1 MQCYTKLYTLA
12 ERMNAMEKEFE
23 YVESTSSGQ
32 ILRKKTQSTRIPYE
46 HQIKAMQCLDKINE
60 SPSFATMV
68 VLPTG
73 GGKTYTASVWLLKNA
88 IDKKKK
94 VLWIAHRQM
103 LLDQALDSFSNQAYL
118 TNLPHISSFNFRIV
132 SGAERHGRTIDITAN
147 DQLVIAS
154 KDSIGRNLKCL
165 DNWLANEN
173 ELYFVIDEAHHS
185 IAKTYRK
192 IIDHVKELVPN
203 LKIIGLTAT
212 PFRTSKKEE
221 GLLSKIF
228 TDGVDL
234 KENYII
240 YGDLGIAYAINLK
253 ELIKRQILSTPI
265 FEHYYTEERYGDDLS
280 VDEWNTIQH
289 FDSIPE
295 KIAQQMVQSKER
307 NNLIVRTYKEK
318 QKEYGQT
325 LVFAVNIAH
334 AIQLK
339 TLFEQAG
346 IKADY
351 IVSSLTISRLLIN
364 LTKEN
369 EKKIQAYRDGKL
381 QVLINVNIL
390 TEGVDLPQTQT
401 VFLAR
406 PTVSTI
412 LMTQM
417 VGRALRGVKAGG
429 TANAYI
435 VSFIDNWNEHIAWV
449 NPESLFE
456 GSNDFFDK
464 DPGKRIKRDMM
475 MISVA
480 KLEEF
485 AKILD
490 DTVDTTKLE
499 NVPFLERIPLGMYTF
514 SYTENISGENQ
525 DIDYTCEVMVY
536 NSTEKSYQDFINYL
550 PELFKKY
557 NSTDTDTV
565 PDEILFKMEAECH
578 DKFFKYETI
587 PPYAEEDVLNI
598 LKYYDQYSVAPQF
611 YSFDYI
617 DKNRLDVKQ
626 IATTIRQKD
635 MRESEREQYLNE
647 LWDTTDDNIL
657 RLLFANRIFFDKLI
671 DIELMKLRNKIPD
684 EPVITWDSKPL
695 TKCTLEEIKKHAP
708 KYEQYLRDV
717 TFEKSKNSE
726 GQYQCA
732 NCGITGNTREG
743 FEVDHILSMNKGGES
758 IPENLQ
764 ILCINCNRKK
774 RDN

>member
-1 MQCYTKLYTLA
+1 
-12 ERMNAMEKEFE
+12 MEKEFE

-60 SPSFATMV
+60 SQSFATMV

-234 KENYII
+234 KENYIV

-514 SYTENISGENQ
+514 SYTENSSDENQ

-557 NSTDTDTV
+557 NSNNTDTL
-565 PDEILFKMEAECH
+565 PDEILFKMETECH

-617 DKNRLDVKQ
+617 DKNRLDITQ
-626 IATTIRQKD
+626 IA
-635 MRESEREQYLNE
+635 QYIINAKLSRIQE
-647 LWDTTDDNIL
+647 KEYITALWNNNDENIL
-657 RLLFANRIFFDKLI
+657 KLFFVNKTIFKRHI
-671 DIELMKLRNKIPD
+671 DIEIDKILEPPEGINISYPKIPLID
-684 EPVITWDSKPL
+684 LPL
-695 TKCTLEEIKKHAP
+695 YEIGKVFPQH
-708 KYEQYLRDV
+708 EQYLRDI
-717 TFEKSKNSE
+717 TFEKSKNAD
-726 GQYQCA
+726 GKFQCA
-732 NCGITGNTREG
+732 HCGVTGDNRLG
-743 FEVDHILSMNKGGES
+743 FEVDHIKPMNKGGKS

-764 ILCINCNRKK
+764 ILCRSCNRKK
-774 RDN
+774 SDK

>member
-1 MQCYTKLYTLA
+1 
-12 ERMNAMEKEFE
+12 MEKEFE

-234 KENYII
+234 KENYIV

-339 TLFEQAG
+339 TLFKQAG

-514 SYTENISGENQ
+514 SYTENSSDENQ

-550 PELFKKY
+550 PELLKKY
-557 NSTDTDTV
+557 NSNNTDTL

-617 DKNRLDVKQ
+617 DKNRLDITQ
-626 IATTIRQKD
+626 IA
-635 MRESEREQYLNE
+635 QYIINAKLSRIQE
-647 LWDTTDDNIL
+647 KEYITALWNNNDENIL
-657 RLLFANRIFFDKLI
+657 KLFFVNKTIFKRHI
-671 DIELMKLRNKIPD
+671 DIEIDKILEPPEGINISYPKIPL
-684 EPVITWDSKPL
+684 INLPL
-695 TKCTLEEIKKHAP
+695 YEIGKIFPQH
-708 KYEQYLRDV
+708 EQYLRD
-717 TFEKSKNSE
+717 TAFEKSKNPE
-726 GQYQCA
+726 GKFQCA
-732 NCGITGNTREG
+732 HCGLTGDNRLG
-743 FEVDHILSMNKGGES
+743 FEVDHITPMNKGGKS
-758 IPENLQ
+758 VPENLQ
-764 ILCINCNRKK
+764 ILCRSCNRKK
-774 RDN
+774 SDK

>member
-1 MQCYTKLYTLA
+1 
-12 ERMNAMEKEFE
+12 MEKEFE

-234 KENYII
+234 KENYIV

-295 KIAQQMVQSKER
+295 KIVQQMVQSKER

-339 TLFEQAG
+339 TLFKQAG

-514 SYTENISGENQ
+514 SYTENSSDENQ

-557 NSTDTDTV
+557 NSNNTDTL

-617 DKNRLDVKQ
+617 DKNRLDITQ
-626 IATTIRQKD
+626 IA
-635 MRESEREQYLNE
+635 QYIINAKLSRIQE
-647 LWDTTDDNIL
+647 KEYITALWNNNDENIL
-657 RLLFANRIFFDKLI
+657 KLFFVNKTIFKRHI
-671 DIELMKLRNKIPD
+671 DIEIDKILEPPEGINISYPKIPL
-684 EPVITWDSKPL
+684 INLPL
-695 TKCTLEEIKKHAP
+695 YEIGKIFPQH
-708 KYEQYLRDV
+708 EQYLRDI
-717 TFEKSKNSE
+717 TFEKSKNAD
-726 GQYQCA
+726 GKFQCA
-732 NCGITGNTREG
+732 HCGVTGDNRLG
-743 FEVDHILSMNKGGES
+743 FEVDHIKPMNKGGKS

-764 ILCINCNRKK
+764 ILCRSCNRKK
-774 RDN
+774 SDK

>member
-1 MQCYTKLYTLA
+1 
-12 ERMNAMEKEFE
+12 MEKEFE

-132 SGAERHGRTIDITAN
+132 SGAERHDRTIDITAN

-234 KENYII
+234 KENYIV

-339 TLFEQAG
+339 TLFKQAG

-514 SYTENISGENQ
+514 SYTENSSDENQ

-557 NSTDTDTV
+557 NSTDTDTL

-617 DKNRLDVKQ
+617 DKNRLDITQ
-626 IATTIRQKD
+626 IAQFIINAKLGRIEEKEYITALWNNNDEKILKLFFVNKTIFKRH
-635 MRESEREQYLNE
+635 
-647 LWDTTDDNIL
+647 
-657 RLLFANRIFFDKLI
+657 I
-671 DIELMKLRNKIPD
+671 DIEIDKILEPPEGINISYPKIPLID
-684 EPVITWDSKPL
+684 LPL
-695 TKCTLEEIKKHAP
+695 YEIGKVFPQH
-708 KYEQYLRDV
+708 EQYLRDI
-717 TFEKSKNSE
+717 TFEKSKNAD
-726 GQYQCA
+726 GKFQCA
-732 NCGITGNTREG
+732 HCGVTGDNRLG
-743 FEVDHILSMNKGGES
+743 FEVDHIKPMNKGGKS
-758 IPENLQ
+758 VPENLQ
-764 ILCINCNRKK
+764 ILCRSCNRKK
-774 RDN
+774 SDK

>member
-1 MQCYTKLYTLA
+1 
-12 ERMNAMEKEFE
+12 MEKEFE

-234 KENYII
+234 KENYIV

-307 NNLIVRTYKEK
+307 NNLIVKTYKEK

-339 TLFEQAG
+339 TLFKQAG

-514 SYTENISGENQ
+514 SYTENSSDENQ

-557 NSTDTDTV
+557 NSNNTDTL

-617 DKNRLDVKQ
+617 DKNRLDITQ
-626 IATTIRQKD
+626 IA
-635 MRESEREQYLNE
+635 QYIINAKLSRIQE
-647 LWDTTDDNIL
+647 KEYITALWNNNDENIL
-657 RLLFANRIFFDKLI
+657 KLFFVNKTIFKRHI
-671 DIELMKLRNKIPD
+671 DIEIDKILEPPEGINISYPKIPL
-684 EPVITWDSKPL
+684 INLPL
-695 TKCTLEEIKKHAP
+695 YEIGKIFPQH
-708 KYEQYLRDV
+708 EQYLRD
-717 TFEKSKNSE
+717 TAFEKSKNPE
-726 GQYQCA
+726 GKFQCA
-732 NCGITGNTREG
+732 HCGLTGDNRLG
-743 FEVDHILSMNKGGES
+743 FEVDHITPMNKGGKS
-758 IPENLQ
+758 VPENLQ
-764 ILCINCNRKK
+764 ILCRSCNRKK
-774 RDN
+774 SDK

>member
-1 MQCYTKLYTLA
+1 
-12 ERMNAMEKEFE
+12 MEKEFE

-32 ILRKKTQSTRIPYE
+32 ILRKKTQGTRIPYE

-103 LLDQALDSFSNQAYL
+103 LLDQALEAFANHACLDNIP
-118 TNLPHISSFNFRIV
+118 NISSFNFRIV
-132 SGAERHGRTIDITAN
+132 SGAERHGRTIDINTN

-165 DNWLANEN
+165 DNWLTNEN

-234 KENYII
+234 KENYAI

-307 NNLIVRTYKEK
+307 NNLIVKTYKEK

-351 IVSSLTISRLLIN
+351 IVSSL
-364 LTKEN
+364 
-369 EKKIQAYRDGKL
+369 
-381 QVLINVNIL
+381 
-390 TEGVDLPQTQT
+390 VDLIT
-401 VFLAR
+401 L
-406 PTVSTI
+406 
-412 LMTQM
+412 
-417 VGRALRGVKAGG
+417 
-429 TANAYI
+429 
-435 VSFIDNWNEHIAWV
+435 V
-449 NPESLFE
+449 N
-456 GSNDFFDK
+456 
-464 DPGKRIKRDMM
+464 
-475 MISVA
+475 
-480 KLEEF
+480 
-485 AKILD
+485 
-490 DTVDTTKLE
+490 
-499 NVPFLERIPLGMYTF
+499 
-514 SYTENISGENQ
+514 
-525 DIDYTCEVMVY
+525 
-536 NSTEKSYQDFINYL
+536 
-550 PELFKKY
+550 
-557 NSTDTDTV
+557 
-565 PDEILFKMEAECH
+565 
-578 DKFFKYETI
+578 
-587 PPYAEEDVLNI
+587 
-598 LKYYDQYSVAPQF
+598 
-611 YSFDYI
+611 
-617 DKNRLDVKQ
+617 
-626 IATTIRQKD
+626 
-635 MRESEREQYLNE
+635 
-647 LWDTTDDNIL
+647 
-657 RLLFANRIFFDKLI
+657 
-671 DIELMKLRNKIPD
+671 
-684 EPVITWDSKPL
+684 
-695 TKCTLEEIKKHAP
+695 
-708 KYEQYLRDV
+708 
-717 TFEKSKNSE
+717 
-726 GQYQCA
+726 
-732 NCGITGNTREG
+732 
-743 FEVDHILSMNKGGES
+743 
-758 IPENLQ
+758 
-764 ILCINCNRKK
+764 
-774 RDN
+774 

>member
-1 MQCYTKLYTLA
+1 
-12 ERMNAMEKEFE
+12 
-23 YVESTSSGQ
+23 
-32 ILRKKTQSTRIPYE
+32 
-46 HQIKAMQCLDKINE
+46 
-60 SPSFATMV
+60 
-68 VLPTG
+68 
-73 GGKTYTASVWLLKNA
+73 
-88 IDKKKK
+88 
-94 VLWIAHRQM
+94 
-103 LLDQALDSFSNQAYL
+103 
-118 TNLPHISSFNFRIV
+118 
-132 SGAERHGRTIDITAN
+132 
-147 DQLVIAS
+147 
-154 KDSIGRNLKCL
+154 
-165 DNWLANEN
+165 
-173 ELYFVIDEAHHS
+173 
-185 IAKTYRK
+185 
-192 IIDHVKELVPN
+192 
-203 LKIIGLTAT
+203 
-212 PFRTSKKEE
+212 
-221 GLLSKIF
+221 
-228 TDGVDL
+228 
-234 KENYII
+234 
-240 YGDLGIAYAINLK
+240 
-253 ELIKRQILSTPI
+253 
-265 FEHYYTEERYGDDLS
+265 
-280 VDEWNTIQH
+280 
-289 FDSIPE
+289 
-295 KIAQQMVQSKER
+295 
-307 NNLIVRTYKEK
+307 
-318 QKEYGQT
+318 
-325 LVFAVNIAH
+325 
-334 AIQLK
+334 
-339 TLFEQAG
+339 
-346 IKADY
+346 
-351 IVSSLTISRLLIN
+351 
-364 LTKEN
+364 
-369 EKKIQAYRDGKL
+369 
-381 QVLINVNIL
+381 
-390 TEGVDLPQTQT
+390 
-401 VFLAR
+401 
-406 PTVSTI
+406 
-412 LMTQM
+412 
-417 VGRALRGVKAGG
+417 
-429 TANAYI
+429 
-435 VSFIDNWNEHIAWV
+435 
-449 NPESLFE
+449 
-456 GSNDFFDK
+456 
-464 DPGKRIKRDMM
+464 MM

-557 NSTDTDTV
+557 NSTDTDTM

-657 RLLFANRIFFDKLI
+657 RLLFANRIFFYKLI

>member
-1 MQCYTKLYTLA
+1 
-12 ERMNAMEKEFE
+12 MEKEFE

-192 IIDHVKELVPN
+192 IIDHIKELVPN

-234 KENYII
+234 KENYIV

-514 SYTENISGENQ
+514 SYTENSSDENQ

-557 NSTDTDTV
+557 NSNNTDTL

-617 DKNRLDVKQ
+617 DKNRLDITQ
-626 IATTIRQKD
+626 IA
-635 MRESEREQYLNE
+635 QYIINAKLSRIQE
-647 LWDTTDDNIL
+647 KEYITALWNNNDENIL
-657 RLLFANRIFFDKLI
+657 KLFFVNKTIFKRHI
-671 DIELMKLRNKIPD
+671 DIEIDKILEPPEGINISYPKIPL
-684 EPVITWDSKPL
+684 INLPL
-695 TKCTLEEIKKHAP
+695 YEIGKIFPQH
-708 KYEQYLRDV
+708 EQYLRD
-717 TFEKSKNSE
+717 TAFEKSKNPE
-726 GQYQCA
+726 GKFQCA
-732 NCGITGNTREG
+732 HCGLTGDNRLG
-743 FEVDHILSMNKGGES
+743 FEVDHIKPMNKGGKS
-758 IPENLQ
+758 VPENLQ
-764 ILCINCNRKK
+764 ILCRSCNRKK
-774 RDN
+774 SDK

>member
-1 MQCYTKLYTLA
+1 
-12 ERMNAMEKEFE
+12 MEKEFE

-132 SGAERHGRTIDITAN
+132 SGAERHGRTIDINTN

-165 DNWLANEN
+165 DNWLTNEN

-234 KENYII
+234 KENYAV

-514 SYTENISGENQ
+514 SYTENSSDENQ

-557 NSTDTDTV
+557 NSNNTDTL

-617 DKNRLDVKQ
+617 DKNRLDITQ
-626 IATTIRQKD
+626 IA
-635 MRESEREQYLNE
+635 QYIINAKLSRIQE
-647 LWDTTDDNIL
+647 KEYITALWNNNDENIL
-657 RLLFANRIFFDKLI
+657 KLFFVNKTIFKRHI
-671 DIELMKLRNKIPD
+671 DIEIDKILEPPEGINISYPKIPL
-684 EPVITWDSKPL
+684 INLPL
-695 TKCTLEEIKKHAP
+695 YEIGKIFPQH
-708 KYEQYLRDV
+708 EQYLRD
-717 TFEKSKNSE
+717 TAFEKSKNAE
-726 GQYQCA
+726 GKIQCA
-732 NCGITGNTREG
+732 NCGLTGDTRQG
-743 FEVDHILSMNKGGES
+743 FEVDHITPMNKRGKS
-758 IPENLQ
+758 VPENLQ
-764 ILCINCNRKK
+764 ILCRSCNRKK
-774 RDN
+774 SDK

>member
-1 MQCYTKLYTLA
+1 MQCYTKLYILA

-32 ILRKKTQSTRIPYE
+32 ILRKKAKSTRIPYE

-88 IDKKKK
+88 INKKKK

-103 LLDQALDSFSNQAYL
+103 LLDQALESFANHACLDYIP
-118 TNLPHISSFNFRIV
+118 NISSFNFRIV
-132 SGAERHGRTIDITAN
+132 SGAERHGRTIDININ

-165 DNWLANEN
+165 DNWLADDD

-192 IIDHVKELVPN
+192 IIDHVKELVSN

-234 KENYII
+234 KKNDPV
-240 YGDLGIAYAINLK
+240 YGDLGLAYAINLK

-280 VDEWNTIQH
+280 VDEWNTIH
-289 FDSIPE
+289 RFDSIPE
-295 KIAQQMVQSKER
+295 DIAIKMVQSKER
-307 NNLIVRTYKEK
+307 NNLIVKTYKEK

-325 LVFAVNIAH
+325 LVFAVNIDH

-339 TLFEQAG
+339 ALFEKAG

-364 LTKEN
+364 LSKEN
-369 EKKIQAYRDGKL
+369 EKKIQAYREGKL

-514 SYTENISGENQ
+514 SYTENSFGKNQ

-557 NSTDTDTV
+557 NSTDTDTL

-617 DKNRLDVKQ
+617 DKNRLDITQ
-626 IATTIRQKD
+626 IAQFIINAKLGRIEEKEYITA
-635 MRESEREQYLNE
+635 
-647 LWDTTDDNIL
+647 LWNNNDENIL
-657 RLLFANRIFFDKLI
+657 KLFFVNKTIFKRHI
-671 DIELMKLRNKIPD
+671 DIEIDKILEPSEGINISYPKIPLID
-684 EPVITWDSKPL
+684 LPL
-695 TKCTLEEIKKHAP
+695 YEIGKVFPQH
-708 KYEQYLRDV
+708 EQYLRDI
-717 TFEKSKNSE
+717 TFEKSKNAD
-726 GQYQCA
+726 GKFQCA
-732 NCGITGNTREG
+732 HCGVTGDNRLG
-743 FEVDHILSMNKGGES
+743 FEVDHIKPMNKGGKS

-764 ILCINCNRKK
+764 ILCRSCNRKK
-774 RDN
+774 SDK

>member
-1 MQCYTKLYTLA
+1 
-12 ERMNAMEKEFE
+12 
-23 YVESTSSGQ
+23 
-32 ILRKKTQSTRIPYE
+32 
-46 HQIKAMQCLDKINE
+46 
-60 SPSFATMV
+60 
-68 VLPTG
+68 
-73 GGKTYTASVWLLKNA
+73 
-88 IDKKKK
+88 
-94 VLWIAHRQM
+94 
-103 LLDQALDSFSNQAYL
+103 
-118 TNLPHISSFNFRIV
+118 
-132 SGAERHGRTIDITAN
+132 
-147 DQLVIAS
+147 
-154 KDSIGRNLKCL
+154 
-165 DNWLANEN
+165 
-173 ELYFVIDEAHHS
+173 
-185 IAKTYRK
+185 
-192 IIDHVKELVPN
+192 
-203 LKIIGLTAT
+203 
-212 PFRTSKKEE
+212 
-221 GLLSKIF
+221 
-228 TDGVDL
+228 
-234 KENYII
+234 
-240 YGDLGIAYAINLK
+240 
-253 ELIKRQILSTPI
+253 
-265 FEHYYTEERYGDDLS
+265 
-280 VDEWNTIQH
+280 
-289 FDSIPE
+289 
-295 KIAQQMVQSKER
+295 MVQSKER
-307 NNLIVRTYKEK
+307 NNLIVKTYKEK

-325 LVFAVNIAH
+325 LVFAVNIDH

-339 TLFEQAG
+339 ALFEKAG

-364 LTKEN
+364 LSKEN
-369 EKKIQAYRDGKL
+369 EKKIQAYREGKL

-429 TANAYI
+429 TPNAYI

-514 SYTENISGENQ
+514 SYTENSFGKNQ

-557 NSTDTDTV
+557 NSTDTDTL

-617 DKNRLDVKQ
+617 DKNRLDITQ
-626 IATTIRQKD
+626 IAQFIINAKLGRIEEKEYITA
-635 MRESEREQYLNE
+635 
-647 LWDTTDDNIL
+647 LWNNNDENIL
-657 RLLFANRIFFDKLI
+657 KLFFVNKTIFKRHI
-671 DIELMKLRNKIPD
+671 DIEIDKILEPPEGINISYPKIPLID
-684 EPVITWDSKPL
+684 LPL
-695 TKCTLEEIKKHAP
+695 YEIGKVFPQH
-708 KYEQYLRDV
+708 EQYLRDI
-717 TFEKSKNSE
+717 TFEKSKNAD
-726 GQYQCA
+726 GKFQCA
-732 NCGITGNTREG
+732 HCGVTGDNRLG
-743 FEVDHILSMNKGGES
+743 FEVDHIKPMNKGGKS

-764 ILCINCNRKK
+764 ILCRSCNRKK
-774 RDN
+774 SDK

>member
-1 MQCYTKLYTLA
+1 M
-12 ERMNAMEKEFE
+12 
-23 YVESTSSGQ
+23 
-32 ILRKKTQSTRIPYE
+32 
-46 HQIKAMQCLDKINE
+46 
-60 SPSFATMV
+60 
-68 VLPTG
+68 
-73 GGKTYTASVWLLKNA
+73 
-88 IDKKKK
+88 
-94 VLWIAHRQM
+94 
-103 LLDQALDSFSNQAYL
+103 
-118 TNLPHISSFNFRIV
+118 
-132 SGAERHGRTIDITAN
+132 
-147 DQLVIAS
+147 
-154 KDSIGRNLKCL
+154 
-165 DNWLANEN
+165 
-173 ELYFVIDEAHHS
+173 
-185 IAKTYRK
+185 
-192 IIDHVKELVPN
+192 
-203 LKIIGLTAT
+203 
-212 PFRTSKKEE
+212 
-221 GLLSKIF
+221 LSKIF

-234 KENYII
+234 KENYAI

-307 NNLIVRTYKEK
+307 NNLIVKTYKEK

-351 IVSSLTISRLLIN
+351 IVSSLVDLITLVN
-364 LTKEN
+364 LRKEN
-369 EKKIQAYRDGKL
+369 ERKIQDYRDGKL

-429 TANAYI
+429 TPNAYI

-456 GSNDFFDK
+456 GSNDFFDQ
-464 DPGKRIKRDMM
+464 DSGKRIKRDMM
-475 MISVA
+475 LIAVS
-480 KLEEF
+480 KIEEF
-485 AKILD
+485 AKLLSGMAGP
-490 DTVDTTKLE
+490 LE
-499 NVPFLERIPLGMYTF
+499 NVPFMERIPLGMYTF
-514 SYTENISGENQ
+514 SYEDSNSENQ
-525 DIDYTCEVMVY
+525 GIDYTCEVMVY

-557 NSTDTDTV
+557 NCTDTDTL
-565 PDEILFKMEAECH
+565 PNEILFKMEAECH

-598 LKYYDQYSVAPQF
+598 LKYYDQFAAAPPF

-617 DKNRLDVKQ
+617 NKKKLDITQ
-626 IATTIRQKD
+626 IAKHIINEDMGSKKEKD
-635 MRESEREQYLNE
+635 YIDS
-647 LWDTTDDNIL
+647 LWSNNDENLL
-657 RLLFANRIFFDKLI
+657 RLFFNDKIFFVNQLTLEK
-671 DIELMKLRNKIPD
+671 NKILYPD
-684 EPVITWDSKPL
+684 LYPPKDPKNITGLPIKLENL
-695 TKCTLEEIKKHAP
+695 TLGEIKRVAP
-708 KYEQYLRDV
+708 KYEQYLRN
-717 TFEKSKNSE
+717 TAFEKSKNTE
-726 GQYQCA
+726 GKFQCA
-732 NCGITGNTREG
+732 HCGLTGDTRKG
-743 FEVDHILSMNKGGES
+743 FEVDHITPMNKGGKS
-758 IPENLQ
+758 VPENLQ
-764 ILCINCNRKK
+764 ILCRSCNRKK
-774 RDN
+774 SDK

>member
-1 MQCYTKLYTLA
+1 
-12 ERMNAMEKEFE
+12 MEKEFE

-234 KENYII
+234 KENYIV
-240 YGDLGIAYAINLK
+240 YGDLGIAYTINLK

-339 TLFEQAG
+339 TLFKQAG

-490 DTVDTTKLE
+490 DTVNTTKLE

-514 SYTENISGENQ
+514 SYTENSSDENQ

-557 NSTDTDTV
+557 NSNNTDTL

-617 DKNRLDVKQ
+617 DKNRLDITQ
-626 IATTIRQKD
+626 IA
-635 MRESEREQYLNE
+635 QYIINAKLSRIQE
-647 LWDTTDDNIL
+647 KEYITALWNNNDENIL
-657 RLLFANRIFFDKLI
+657 KLFFVNKTIFKRHI
-671 DIELMKLRNKIPD
+671 DIEIDKILEPPEGINISYPKIPL
-684 EPVITWDSKPL
+684 INLPL
-695 TKCTLEEIKKHAP
+695 YEIGKIFPQH
-708 KYEQYLRDV
+708 EQYLRD
-717 TFEKSKNSE
+717 TAFEKSKNPE
-726 GQYQCA
+726 GKFQCA
-732 NCGITGNTREG
+732 HCGLTGDNRLG
-743 FEVDHILSMNKGGES
+743 FEVDHITPMNKGGKS
-758 IPENLQ
+758 VPENLQ
-764 ILCINCNRKK
+764 ILCRSCNRKK
-774 RDN
+774 SDK

>member
-1 MQCYTKLYTLA
+1 
-12 ERMNAMEKEFE
+12 MEKEFE

-234 KENYII
+234 KENYIV

-499 NVPFLERIPLGMYTF
+499 NVTFLERIPLGMYTF
-514 SYTENISGENQ
+514 SYTENSSDENQ

-557 NSTDTDTV
+557 NSNNTDTL

-617 DKNRLDVKQ
+617 DKNRLDITQ
-626 IATTIRQKD
+626 IA
-635 MRESEREQYLNE
+635 QYIINAKLSRIQE
-647 LWDTTDDNIL
+647 KEYITALWNNNDENIL
-657 RLLFANRIFFDKLI
+657 KLFFVNKTIFKRHI
-671 DIELMKLRNKIPD
+671 DIEIDKILEPPEGINISYPKIPL
-684 EPVITWDSKPL
+684 INLPL
-695 TKCTLEEIKKHAP
+695 YEIGKIFPQH
-708 KYEQYLRDV
+708 EQYLRD
-717 TFEKSKNSE
+717 TAFEKSKNPE
-726 GQYQCA
+726 GKFQCA
-732 NCGITGNTREG
+732 HCGLTGDNRLG
-743 FEVDHILSMNKGGES
+743 FEVDHITPMNKGGKS
-758 IPENLQ
+758 VPENLQ
-764 ILCINCNRKK
+764 ILCRSCNRKK
-774 RDN
+774 SDK

>member
-1 MQCYTKLYTLA
+1 
-12 ERMNAMEKEFE
+12 MEKEFE

-60 SPSFATMV
+60 SQSFATMV

-132 SGAERHGRTIDITAN
+132 SGAERHGRTIDINTN

-165 DNWLANEN
+165 DNWLTNEN

-228 TDGVDL
+228 TDGVNL
-234 KENYII
+234 KENYAV

-557 NSTDTDTV
+557 NSTDTDTM

-617 DKNRLDVKQ
+617 DKNRLDITQ
-626 IATTIRQKD
+626 IA
-635 MRESEREQYLNE
+635 QYIINAKLSRIQE
-647 LWDTTDDNIL
+647 KEYITALWNNNDENIL
-657 RLLFANRIFFDKLI
+657 KLFFVNKTIFKRHI
-671 DIELMKLRNKIPD
+671 DIEIDKILEPPEGINISYPKIPL
-684 EPVITWDSKPL
+684 INLPL
-695 TKCTLEEIKKHAP
+695 YEIGKIFPQH
-708 KYEQYLRDV
+708 EQYLRD
-717 TFEKSKNSE
+717 TAFEKSKNPE
-726 GQYQCA
+726 GKFQCA
-732 NCGITGNTREG
+732 HCGLTGDNRLG
-743 FEVDHILSMNKGGES
+743 FEVDHITPMNKGGKS
-758 IPENLQ
+758 VPENLQ
-764 ILCINCNRKK
+764 ILCRSCNRKK
-774 RDN
+774 SDK

>member
-1 MQCYTKLYTLA
+1 
-12 ERMNAMEKEFE
+12 MEKELE

-234 KENYII
+234 KENYIV

-339 TLFEQAG
+339 TLFKQAG

-514 SYTENISGENQ
+514 SYTENSSDENQ

-557 NSTDTDTV
+557 NSNNTDTL

-617 DKNRLDVKQ
+617 DKNRLDITQ
-626 IATTIRQKD
+626 IA
-635 MRESEREQYLNE
+635 QYIINAKLSRIQE
-647 LWDTTDDNIL
+647 KEYITALWNNNDENIL
-657 RLLFANRIFFDKLI
+657 KLFFVNKTIFKRHI
-671 DIELMKLRNKIPD
+671 DIEIDKILEPPEGINISYPKIPL
-684 EPVITWDSKPL
+684 INLPL
-695 TKCTLEEIKKHAP
+695 YEIGKIFPQH
-708 KYEQYLRDV
+708 EQYLRD
-717 TFEKSKNSE
+717 TAFEKSKNPE
-726 GQYQCA
+726 GKFQCA
-732 NCGITGNTREG
+732 HCGLTGDNRLG
-743 FEVDHILSMNKGGES
+743 FEVDHITPMNKGGKS
-758 IPENLQ
+758 VPENLQ
-764 ILCINCNRKK
+764 ILCRSCNRKK
-774 RDN
+774 SDK

>member
-1 MQCYTKLYTLA
+1 
-12 ERMNAMEKEFE
+12 MEKEFE

-32 ILRKKTQSTRIPYE
+32 ILRKKKQSTRIPYE

-234 KENYII
+234 KENYIV

-339 TLFEQAG
+339 TLFKQAG

-514 SYTENISGENQ
+514 SYTENSSDENQ

-557 NSTDTDTV
+557 NSNNTDTL

-617 DKNRLDVKQ
+617 DKNRLDITQ
-626 IATTIRQKD
+626 IA
-635 MRESEREQYLNE
+635 QYIINAKLSRIQE
-647 LWDTTDDNIL
+647 KEYITALWNNNDENIL
-657 RLLFANRIFFDKLI
+657 KLFFVNKTIFKRHI
-671 DIELMKLRNKIPD
+671 DIEIDKILEPPEGINISYPKIPL
-684 EPVITWDSKPL
+684 INLPL
-695 TKCTLEEIKKHAP
+695 YEIGKIFPQH
-708 KYEQYLRDV
+708 EQYLRD
-717 TFEKSKNSE
+717 TAFEKSKNPE
-726 GQYQCA
+726 GKFQCA
-732 NCGITGNTREG
+732 HCGLTGDNRLG
-743 FEVDHILSMNKGGES
+743 FEVDHITPMNKGGKS
-758 IPENLQ
+758 VPENLQ
-764 ILCINCNRKK
+764 ILCRSCNRKK
-774 RDN
+774 SDK

>member
-1 MQCYTKLYTLA
+1 
-12 ERMNAMEKEFE
+12 MEKEFE

-192 IIDHVKELVPN
+192 IIDHIKELVPN

-234 KENYII
+234 KENYIV

-514 SYTENISGENQ
+514 SYTENSSDENQ

-557 NSTDTDTV
+557 NSNNTDTL

-617 DKNRLDVKQ
+617 DKNRLDITQ
-626 IATTIRQKD
+626 IA
-635 MRESEREQYLNE
+635 QYIINAKLSRIQE
-647 LWDTTDDNIL
+647 KEYITALWNNNDENIL
-657 RLLFANRIFFDKLI
+657 KLFFVNKTIFKRHI
-671 DIELMKLRNKIPD
+671 DIEIDKILEPPEGINISYPKIPL
-684 EPVITWDSKPL
+684 INLPL
-695 TKCTLEEIKKHAP
+695 YEIGKIFPQH
-708 KYEQYLRDV
+708 EQYLRD
-717 TFEKSKNSE
+717 TAFEKSKNTE
-726 GQYQCA
+726 GKFQCA
-732 NCGITGNTREG
+732 HCGLTGDTRKG
-743 FEVDHILSMNKGGES
+743 FEVDHITPMNKGGKS
-758 IPENLQ
+758 VPENLQ
-764 ILCINCNRKK
+764 ILCRSCNRKK
-774 RDN
+774 SDK

>member
-1 MQCYTKLYTLA
+1 
-12 ERMNAMEKEFE
+12 MEKEFE

-60 SPSFATMV
+60 SQSFATMV

-132 SGAERHGRTIDITAN
+132 SGAERHGRTIDINTN

-165 DNWLANEN
+165 DNWLTNEN

-228 TDGVDL
+228 TDGVNL
-234 KENYII
+234 KENYAV

-514 SYTENISGENQ
+514 SYTENISVENQ

-557 NSTDTDTV
+557 NSTDTDTM

-617 DKNRLDVKQ
+617 DKNRLDITQ
-626 IATTIRQKD
+626 IA
-635 MRESEREQYLNE
+635 QYIINAKLSRIQE
-647 LWDTTDDNIL
+647 KEYITALWNNNDENIL
-657 RLLFANRIFFDKLI
+657 KLFFVNKTIFKRHI
-671 DIELMKLRNKIPD
+671 DIEIDKILEPPEGINISYPKIPL
-684 EPVITWDSKPL
+684 INLPL
-695 TKCTLEEIKKHAP
+695 YEIGKIFPQH
-708 KYEQYLRDV
+708 EQYLRD
-717 TFEKSKNSE
+717 TAFEKSKNPE
-726 GQYQCA
+726 GKFQCA
-732 NCGITGNTREG
+732 HCGLTGDNRLG
-743 FEVDHILSMNKGGES
+743 FEVDHITPMNKGGKS
-758 IPENLQ
+758 VPENLQ
-764 ILCINCNRKK
+764 ILCRSCNRKK
-774 RDN
+774 SDK

>member
-1 MQCYTKLYTLA
+1 
-12 ERMNAMEKEFE
+12 MEKEFE

-234 KENYII
+234 KENYIV

-307 NNLIVRTYKEK
+307 NNLIVKTYKEK

-499 NVPFLERIPLGMYTF
+499 NVPFLERIPLGMYTL
-514 SYTENISGENQ
+514 SYTENSSDENQ

-557 NSTDTDTV
+557 NSNNTDTL

-617 DKNRLDVKQ
+617 DKNRLDITQ
-626 IATTIRQKD
+626 IA
-635 MRESEREQYLNE
+635 QYIINAKLSRIQE
-647 LWDTTDDNIL
+647 KEYITALWNNNDENIL
-657 RLLFANRIFFDKLI
+657 KLFFVNKTIFKRHI
-671 DIELMKLRNKIPD
+671 DIEIDKILEPPEGINISYPKIPL
-684 EPVITWDSKPL
+684 INLPL
-695 TKCTLEEIKKHAP
+695 YEIGKIFPQH
-708 KYEQYLRDV
+708 EQYLRD
-717 TFEKSKNSE
+717 TAFEKSKNPE
-726 GQYQCA
+726 GKFQCA
-732 NCGITGNTREG
+732 HCGLTGDNRLG
-743 FEVDHILSMNKGGES
+743 FEVDHITPMNKGGKS
-758 IPENLQ
+758 VPENLQ
-764 ILCINCNRKK
+764 ILCRSCNRKK
-774 RDN
+774 SDK

>member
-1 MQCYTKLYTLA
+1 
-12 ERMNAMEKEFE
+12 MEKEFE

-234 KENYII
+234 KENYIV

-514 SYTENISGENQ
+514 SYTENSSDENQ

-557 NSTDTDTV
+557 NSNNTDTL

-617 DKNRLDVKQ
+617 DKNRLDITQ
-626 IATTIRQKD
+626 IA
-635 MRESEREQYLNE
+635 QYIINAKLSRIQE
-647 LWDTTDDNIL
+647 KEYITALWNKNDENIL
-657 RLLFANRIFFDKLI
+657 KLFFVNKTIFKRHIDLEIDKILEPPEGI
-671 DIELMKLRNKIPD
+671 NISYPKIPL
-684 EPVITWDSKPL
+684 INLPL
-695 TKCTLEEIKKHAP
+695 YEIGKIFPQH
-708 KYEQYLRDV
+708 EQYLRD
-717 TFEKSKNSE
+717 TAFEKSKNPE
-726 GQYQCA
+726 GKFQCA
-732 NCGITGNTREG
+732 HCGLTGDNRLG
-743 FEVDHILSMNKGGES
+743 FEVDHITPMNKGGKS
-758 IPENLQ
+758 VPENLQ
-764 ILCINCNRKK
+764 ILCRSCNRKK
-774 RDN
+774 SDK

>member
-1 MQCYTKLYTLA
+1 
-12 ERMNAMEKEFE
+12 MEKEFE

-60 SPSFATMV
+60 SPSFSTMV

-132 SGAERHGRTIDITAN
+132 SGAERHGRTIDINTN

-234 KENYII
+234 KENYIV

-307 NNLIVRTYKEK
+307 NNLIVKTYKEK

-514 SYTENISGENQ
+514 SYTENSSDENQ

-557 NSTDTDTV
+557 NSNNTDTL

-617 DKNRLDVKQ
+617 DKNRLDITQ
-626 IATTIRQKD
+626 IA
-635 MRESEREQYLNE
+635 QYIINAKLSRIQE
-647 LWDTTDDNIL
+647 KEYITALWNNNDENIL
-657 RLLFANRIFFDKLI
+657 KLFFVNKTIFKRHI
-671 DIELMKLRNKIPD
+671 DIEIDKILEPPEGINISYPKIPL
-684 EPVITWDSKPL
+684 INLPL
-695 TKCTLEEIKKHAP
+695 YEIGKIFPQH
-708 KYEQYLRDV
+708 EQYLRD
-717 TFEKSKNSE
+717 TAFEKSKNQE
-726 GQYQCA
+726 GKFQCA
-732 NCGITGNTREG
+732 HCGLTGNNRLG
-743 FEVDHILSMNKGGES
+743 FEVDHITPMNKGGKS
-758 IPENLQ
+758 VPENLQ
-764 ILCINCNRKK
+764 ILCRSCNRKK
-774 RDN
+774 SDK

>member
-1 MQCYTKLYTLA
+1 
-12 ERMNAMEKEFE
+12 MEKEFE

-60 SPSFATMV
+60 SPSFSTMV

-307 NNLIVRTYKEK
+307 NNLIVKTYKEK

-514 SYTENISGENQ
+514 SYTENSSDENQ

-557 NSTDTDTV
+557 NSNNTDTL

-617 DKNRLDVKQ
+617 DKNRLDITQ
-626 IATTIRQKD
+626 IA
-635 MRESEREQYLNE
+635 QYIINAKLSRIQE
-647 LWDTTDDNIL
+647 KEYITALWNNNDENIL
-657 RLLFANRIFFDKLI
+657 KLFFVNKTIFKRHI
-671 DIELMKLRNKIPD
+671 DIEIDKILEPPEGINISYPKIPL
-684 EPVITWDSKPL
+684 INLPL
-695 TKCTLEEIKKHAP
+695 YEIGKIFPQH
-708 KYEQYLRDV
+708 EQYLRD
-717 TFEKSKNSE
+717 TAFEKSKNPE
-726 GQYQCA
+726 GKFQCA
-732 NCGITGNTREG
+732 HCGLTGDTRKG
-743 FEVDHILSMNKGGES
+743 FEVDHIKPMNKGGKS

-764 ILCINCNRKK
+764 ILCRSCNRKK
-774 RDN
+774 SDK

>member
-1 MQCYTKLYTLA
+1 
-12 ERMNAMEKEFE
+12 MEKEFE

-234 KENYII
+234 KENYIV

-514 SYTENISGENQ
+514 SYTENSSDENQ

-557 NSTDTDTV
+557 NSNNTDTL

-617 DKNRLDVKQ
+617 DKNRLDITQ
-626 IATTIRQKD
+626 IA
-635 MRESEREQYLNE
+635 QYIINAKLSRIQE
-647 LWDTTDDNIL
+647 KEYITALWNNNDENIL
-657 RLLFANRIFFDKLI
+657 KLFFVNKTIFKRHI
-671 DIELMKLRNKIPD
+671 DIEIDKILEPPEGINISYPKIPL
-684 EPVITWDSKPL
+684 INLPL
-695 TKCTLEEIKKHAP
+695 YEIGKIFPQH
-708 KYEQYLRDV
+708 EQYLRD
-717 TFEKSKNSE
+717 TAFEKSKNPE
-726 GQYQCA
+726 GKFQCA
-732 NCGITGNTREG
+732 HCGLTGDNRLG
-743 FEVDHILSMNKGGES
+743 FEVDHITPMNKGGKS
-758 IPENLQ
+758 VPENLQ
-764 ILCINCNRKK
+764 ILCRSCNRKK
-774 RDN
+774 SDK

>member
-1 MQCYTKLYTLA
+1 
-12 ERMNAMEKEFE
+12 MEKEFE

-234 KENYII
+234 KENYIV

-307 NNLIVRTYKEK
+307 NNLIVKTYKEK

-514 SYTENISGENQ
+514 SYTENSSDENQ

-557 NSTDTDTV
+557 NSNNTDTL

-617 DKNRLDVKQ
+617 DKNRLDITQ
-626 IATTIRQKD
+626 IA
-635 MRESEREQYLNE
+635 QYIINAKLSRIQE
-647 LWDTTDDNIL
+647 KEYITALWNNNDENIL
-657 RLLFANRIFFDKLI
+657 KLFFVNKTIFKRHI
-671 DIELMKLRNKIPD
+671 DIEIDKILEPPEGINISYPKIPL
-684 EPVITWDSKPL
+684 INLPL
-695 TKCTLEEIKKHAP
+695 YEIGKIFPQH
-708 KYEQYLRDV
+708 EQYLRD
-717 TFEKSKNSE
+717 TAFEKSKNPE
-726 GQYQCA
+726 GKFQCA
-732 NCGITGNTREG
+732 HCGLTGNNRLG
-743 FEVDHILSMNKGGES
+743 FEVDHITPMNKGGKS
-758 IPENLQ
+758 VPENLQ
-764 ILCINCNRKK
+764 ILCRSCNRKK
-774 RDN
+774 SDK

>member
-1 MQCYTKLYTLA
+1 
-12 ERMNAMEKEFE
+12 MEKEFE

-234 KENYII
+234 KENYIV

-514 SYTENISGENQ
+514 SYTENSSVENQ

-557 NSTDTDTV
+557 NSNNTDTL
-565 PDEILFKMEAECH
+565 PNEILFKMEAECH

-617 DKNRLDVKQ
+617 DKNRLDITQ
-626 IATTIRQKD
+626 IA
-635 MRESEREQYLNE
+635 QYIINAKLSRIQE
-647 LWDTTDDNIL
+647 KEYITALWNNNDENIL
-657 RLLFANRIFFDKLI
+657 KLFFVNKTIFKRHI
-671 DIELMKLRNKIPD
+671 DIEIDKILEPPEGINISYPKIPL
-684 EPVITWDSKPL
+684 INLPL
-695 TKCTLEEIKKHAP
+695 YEIGKIFPQH
-708 KYEQYLRDV
+708 EQYLRD
-717 TFEKSKNSE
+717 TAFEKSKNPE
-726 GQYQCA
+726 GKFQCA
-732 NCGITGNTREG
+732 HCGLTGDNRLG
-743 FEVDHILSMNKGGES
+743 FEVDHITPMNKGGKS
-758 IPENLQ
+758 VPENLQ
-764 ILCINCNRKK
+764 ILCRSCNRKK
-774 RDN
+774 SDK

>member
-1 MQCYTKLYTLA
+1 
-12 ERMNAMEKEFE
+12 MEKEFE

-103 LLDQALDSFSNQAYL
+103 LLDQALEAFANHACLDNIP
-118 TNLPHISSFNFRIV
+118 NISSFNFRIV
-132 SGAERHGRTIDITAN
+132 SGAERHGRTIDINTN

-165 DNWLANEN
+165 DNWLTNEN

-234 KENYII
+234 KENYAI

-307 NNLIVRTYKEK
+307 NNLIVKTYKEK

-351 IVSSLTISRLLIN
+351 IVSSLVDLITLVN
-364 LTKEN
+364 LSKKN
-369 EKKIQAYRDGKL
+369 ERKIQDYRDGKL

-429 TANAYI
+429 TPNAYI

-456 GSNDFFDK
+456 GSNDFFD
-464 DPGKRIKRDMM
+464 
-475 MISVA
+475 
-480 KLEEF
+480 
-485 AKILD
+485 
-490 DTVDTTKLE
+490 
-499 NVPFLERIPLGMYTF
+499 
-514 SYTENISGENQ
+514 Q
-525 DIDYTCEVMVY
+525 D
-536 NSTEKSYQDFINYL
+536 S
-550 PELFKKY
+550 
-557 NSTDTDTV
+557 
-565 PDEILFKMEAECH
+565 
-578 DKFFKYETI
+578 
-587 PPYAEEDVLNI
+587 
-598 LKYYDQYSVAPQF
+598 
-611 YSFDYI
+611 
-617 DKNRLDVKQ
+617 
-626 IATTIRQKD
+626 RQA
-635 MRESEREQYLNE
+635 Y
-647 LWDTTDDNIL
+647 
-657 RLLFANRIFFDKLI
+657 
-671 DIELMKLRNKIPD
+671 
-684 EPVITWDSKPL
+684 
-695 TKCTLEEIKKHAP
+695 
-708 KYEQYLRDV
+708 
-717 TFEKSKNSE
+717 
-726 GQYQCA
+726 
-732 NCGITGNTREG
+732 
-743 FEVDHILSMNKGGES
+743 
-758 IPENLQ
+758 
-764 ILCINCNRKK
+764 
-774 RDN
+774 